1 MLLIILM
8 VLLGAGVIA
17 SSFKVVYWLFATVFL
32 GVGWLFE
39 KPKRIIILLCV
50 VLLIGILW
58 RNSRQLIS
66 LILDN
71 KLLGQ

>member
-17 SSFKVVYWLFATVFL
+17 SSFKVVYWLFAAVFL

-71 KLLGQ
+71 KRFGE